1 MGTKLTLT
9 EINKQLDKKNIDPML
24 KKSLKDKK
32 NIITNDKQVNK

>member
-9 EINKQLDKKNIDPML
+9 EINKQLDKKNIDPTL